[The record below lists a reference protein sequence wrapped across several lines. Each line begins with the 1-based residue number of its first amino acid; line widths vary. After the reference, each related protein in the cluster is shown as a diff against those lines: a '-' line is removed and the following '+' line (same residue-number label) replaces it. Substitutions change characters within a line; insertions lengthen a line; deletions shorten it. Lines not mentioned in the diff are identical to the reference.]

1 MDLKNFVQKK
11 IFVLFILSLIFVI
24 TGLLE
29 PYFKS
34 NITKNWEENLSQ
46 KIFEAEETV
55 QSIFDSKIE
64 KIISVNNSFKKK
76 LSQLTGTNS
85 TGKFFEILNDPAFEN
100 YSMQLFR
107 NNELTAW
114 NSEPVFGEHGTY
126 LSDQQILEAFFSK
139 DKLITYLSLV
149 DTLHYSYDSLFLVT
163 SIPVEK
169 HYKLANESY
178 SELSITDTLSSL
190 LSTSVQV
197 DFSETAQF
205 VKDGRK
211 HSFPVLNNYKNKIGI
226 AVFEKPS
233 LDNAL
238 KETGDT
244 FFLMQAFIV
253 LIVYLYAGYS
263 LRNYFTIKSKAAA
276 NFLLLGTYLIFFRM
290 ILFWFE
296 IPSSFVRNSLTD
308 PSLFSSAFAFGI
320 VRSPLEFFITLIF
333 ALIISFVFYKRVG
346 RITITKESL
355 AANKIF
361 SALLTVVS
369 IFLLLLITRGLGA
382 SIRSV
387 VFDSTI
393 RYFKEFMLIPPAPVL
408 LMDVNILILGL
419 CCFLVCASLVIL
431 LLKIY
436 SVRFH
441 KTNAVIVLLFIGLQ
455 VAGWL
460 YDLSQKQP
468 QGTPITRILILTL
481 LPVVAIIL
489 FNKKT
494 KILGWIYLAFASS
507 ITVVSLLS
515 FYNSEIERES
525 LKTTAQEITRNDSNI
540 FEFIVQQTLTQAAN
554 NPEFLKSLSGGKEVS
569 PEIFRLW
576 ARSLIYRENIP
587 SYIAAFN
594 VDGEIVGSFTSDK
607 FDTLYYKSYIRNLRG
622 RKLIKIANPYSSEI
636 EFIGAVPVENNNETI
651 GYLLCSLK
659 FREDGF
665 NSYGIP
671 KFLSAERAGIS
682 SATDPSK
689 LKIYFFEKG
698 WLINANGTNQI
709 DQNTVEKITK
719 TNFSKH
725 NEAWLSLSI
734 NRQMHLVYLL
744 RYGSSNGKIVAVALE
759 ENKFAWNLSNFFKVF
774 FIHTLII
781 FVLFCIY
788 SFRFLK
794 KWRIFFGSFRTKIA
808 FVLIIVSAV
817 PMIIIAVYIRNISES
832 KDVEITREHLSML
845 AHQVDSYIKKYYGIT
860 SLSEELLLEKAFN
873 DLSVS
878 FSVYENGSLFFSSGK
893 NYYQAGLF
901 PGIMNSNAYLNCVVN
916 SSKEL
921 FSSEKFD
928 KVFYH
933 AFYLSSSINSHRVTI
948 QVNDLLNK
956 ISAPLSNNELD
967 IFLFG
972 VFSLALILLIIL
984 STLLARQISAPVN
997 NLTLATRSI
1006 GAGDLNVEIG
1016 GNYSGEIK
1024 ELAEGFNKMVKQL
1037 KKSQIEMALL
1047 ERESAWKEM
1056 AKQVAHEI
1064 KNPLTPMKLS
1074 VQQLITAHKDKSPK
1088 FDSIFEKVTSTITT
1102 QIETLKNI
1110 ATEFSNFA
1118 RMPAPNIGKVNVAG
1132 IINNS
1137 LNLFANE
1144 KLSIKFNS
1152 DENIFVEADADHLS
1166 RTIINLVRNAIQ
1178 ANAKKIFIE
1187 VKREEN
1193 FCSIRFTDDG
1203 TGIAEEV
1210 GKKVFEENFT
1220 TKAQGMGLGLSMAKK
1235 FIESINGTIAIEKTS
1250 SEGTTFLI
1258 TIPAAD

>member
-1 MDLKNFVQKK
+1 MDLKNFFQKK
-11 IFVLFILSLIFVI
+11 FFVLFILFLSFAA

-29 PYFKS
+29 PDFKS
-34 NITKNWEENLSQ
+34 RITKNWDDNLSQ
-46 KIFEAEETV
+46 KIFEAEEIV
-55 QSIFDSKIE
+55 QSIFNSKIE
-64 KIISVNNSFKKK
+64 KIISVNNRLKKEI
-76 LSQLTGTNS
+76 SQSTDRNS
-85 TGKFFEILNDPAFEN
+85 SGKFFETLNNPALEN
-100 YSMQLFR
+100 YSIQLYSGSK
-107 NNELTAW
+107 LTAW
-114 NSEPVFGEHGTY
+114 NSEPVFGHREISS
-126 LSDQQILEAFFSK
+126 LDQKISEAFFTK
-139 DKLITYLSLV
+139 NKLVTYLTFV
-149 DTLHYSYDSLFLVT
+149 DTLRYPPGLLYLVT

-190 LSTSVQV
+190 LSTSILV
-197 DFSETAQF
+197 DFSETSQF

-244 FFLMQAFIV
+244 FFLIQAFIV
-253 LIVYLYAGYS
+253 LVVYIYAGYA
-263 LRNYFTIKSKAAA
+263 LKNYFAVRNNKAI
-276 NFLLLGTYLIFFRM
+276 NFLLLITYLIFFRM

-308 PSLFSSAFAFGI
+308 PSLFSSVFAFGV
-320 VRSPLEFFITLIF
+320 VRSPLEFFITLVF
-333 ALIISFVFYKRVG
+333 ALVISFVFYKRIG
-346 RITITKESL
+346 RVTITKESP

-361 SALLTVVS
+361 SVLLTAVS
-369 IFLLLLITRGLGA
+369 ILLILLIIRGLGA

-408 LMDVNILILGL
+408 LMNVNILILGL
-419 CCFLVCASLVIL
+419 CCFLVCVSLIIL

-436 SVRFH
+436 SVRFP
-441 KTNAVIVLLFIGLQ
+441 KTNLVSTVLFIAFQ
-455 VAGWL
+455 IAGWI
-460 YDLSQKQP
+460 YDLIQRQP
-468 QGTPITRILILTL
+468 QGTSFTRILILTL
-481 LPVVAIIL
+481 LLVVTFIIY
-489 FNKKT
+489 NKKT
-494 KILGWIYLAFASS
+494 KILGWVYLAFASS

-525 LKTTAQEITRNDSNI
+525 LKTTAQEITRNNSNI
-540 FEFIVQQTLTQAAN
+540 LEFIVHQTLAQA
-554 NPEFLKSLSGGKEVS
+554 EDDQKLLESLSKKKEVT

-576 ARSLIYRENIP
+576 TRSLIHRENIP
-587 SYIAAFN
+587 SFIAVYDA
-594 VDGEIVGSFTSDK
+594 DKKIAGSFANDK
-607 FDTLYYKSYIRNLRG
+607 FDTLQYKSYIRNLNG
-622 RKLIKIANPYSSEI
+622 QKLIKIANPYTSEYELIGIVPI
-636 EFIGAVPVENNNETI
+636 EYENETI

-665 NSYGIP
+665 NSHGIP
-671 KFLSAERAGIS
+671 KFLSAAKAGIS

-698 WLINANGTNQI
+698 WLINTNGTNQI
-709 DQNTVEKITK
+709 DQNTIKKISK

-725 NEAWLSLSI
+725 NEAWLSISI
-734 NRQMHLVYLL
+734 NRQIHLVYLL
-744 RYGSSNGKIVAVALE
+744 KYGTGEEKIVAVALE

-781 FVLFCIY
+781 SALFCIY

-817 PMIIIAVYIRNISES
+817 PMIVIAVYIRNISES
-832 KDVEITREHLSML
+832 KDVEITRERLAEL
-845 AHQVDSYIKKYYGIT
+845 AHQVDSYIKKYYGTT
-860 SLSEELLLEKAFN
+860 SLSDQLLFEKTFN
-873 DLSVS
+873 DLNIN
-878 FSVYENGSLFFSSGK
+878 FSVYENGKLFFNSDK
-893 NYYQAGLF
+893 NYYSAGLF
-901 PGIMNSNAYLNCVVN
+901 PEILNSNAALNSAVN
-916 SSKEL
+916 SSKEI
-921 FSSEKFD
+921 FFNEKLD
-928 KVFYH
+928 KIFYH
-933 AFYLSSSINSHRVTI
+933 SFYLPSTINSRQIII
-948 QVNDLLNK
+948 QVNDLFNK
-956 ISAPLSNNELD
+956 IAAPLSNNELD
-967 IFLFG
+967 VFLFG

-984 STLLARQISAPVN
+984 SAILARQISAPIN

-1006 GAGDLNVEIG
+1006 GAGDLNVEVG
-1016 GNYSGEIK
+1016 KNYSGEIK
-1024 ELAEGFNKMVKQL
+1024 ELAEGFNMMVKQL

-1074 VQQLITAHKDKSPK
+1074 VQQLTTAYKDKSPK

-1118 RMPAPNIGKVNVAG
+1118 RMPAPNIEKVNVAG
-1132 IINNS
+1132 VINNS
-1137 LNLFANE
+1137 LNLFVNE
-1144 KLSIKFNS
+1144 KLSIKFRS

-1166 RTIINLVRNAIQ
+1166 RTIINLVRNSIQ
-1178 ANAKKIFIE
+1178 ANAKSILIQL
-1187 VKREEN
+1187 KREEN
-1193 FCSIRFTDDG
+1193 LCSVRLIDDG
-1203 TGIAEEV
+1203 TGIAEEA
-1210 GKKVFEENFT
+1210 GEKIFEENFT

-1235 FIESINGTIAIEKTS
+1235 FIESINGTITVEKTS

-1258 TIPAAD
+1258 TIPVAE